1 MNVKDISRL
10 MRFVG
15 FAEGMAYG
23 LKYEAQDS
31 CWKYAKEAEKILRE
45 ELERTGGSRMS
56 DCISAEERCEKE

>member
-1 MNVKDISRL
+1 MNVKDISTL

-31 CWKYAKEAEKILRE
+31 CWNYAKEAEKILRE
-45 ELERTGGSRMS
+45 ELEKIGGN
-56 DCISAEERCEKE
+56 ANV

>member
-1 MNVKDISRL
+1 MNVKDISTL

-45 ELERTGGSRMS
+45 ELEKIGG
-56 DCISAEERCEKE
+56 DANV